1 MHRRSY
7 LLWPPVR
14 ALSSGSTLRIG
25 GIRHYCCRGILL
37 LFIINIV
44 PGIYLLFFYVR
55 TPGSLKIQDPVRV
68 ESNILLNTAA
78 SAAVRGRRV
87 LSLLRISL
95 NQQISH
101 NLRLPPSRHLTTLVY
116 RLDLMRRS
124 VLHKKKTRVFIS
136 ATPRIFDASKTR
148 GGAT

>member
-7 LLWPPVR
+7 LLWPPVI

-44 PGIYLLFFYVR
+44 PGIYLFFFYVR

-95 NQQISH
+95 PLLNKGSQSTPPS
-101 NLRLPPSRHLTTLVY
+101 LPPLDNP
-116 RLDLMRRS
+116 RLS
-124 VLHKKKTRVFIS
+124 TRPHAQERPAQKENAGIYFGHP
-136 ATPRIFDASKTR
+136 AYF
-148 GGAT
+148 